1 MSVKIDPKVI
11 AGIAAAVGTVTVAG
25 VVSYNKNSKFKNWV
39 DTEFYPEFKKIVK
52 DNSAFAVRTTIE
64 VALVK
69 YPKAKIVFLN
79 IVNAVEAGKIK
90 LPNYIKKEILEIK
103 DDLPNVINV
112 LNQKSAVALN
122 APQDQVA

>member
-25 VVSYNKNSKFKNWV
+25 VVSYNRNSKFKNWV
-39 DTEFYPEFKKIVK
+39 DTEFYPEVKKIVK

-64 VALVK
+64 VALVN